1 MVATMAERP
10 KTSRVVLIFVLA
22 TVLAVVLLRQFGL
35 VPFGF
40 GQGGASTPSTKGAD
54 AGKSAPANST
64 VPTAPPV
71 VQVPWQR
78 PDPIGPLTRDPTQ
91 LDVSKVAP
99 PDTQGP
105 VEPAEPEFRVAGII
119 YSTEQPSSII
129 VDGHILHE
137 GETIHGAT
145 VLKIT
150 AEWAMLRRGDKIWT
164 IRAGRTNKEPE

>member
-1 MVATMAERP
+1 MAERP
-10 KTSRVVLIFVLA
+10 QMTKIVLIFVLA

-35 VPFGF
+35 LPFGS
-40 GQGGASTPSTKGAD
+40 GQRGASTKGAD
-54 AGKSAPANST
+54 TGKSPAPGAVVQT
-64 VPTAPPV
+64 TPPA

-78 PDPIGPLTRDPTQ
+78 PDPIGPLARDPTQ
-91 LDVSKVAP
+91 LDVSKAAP

-129 VDGHILHE
+129 VDGQILHE
-137 GETIHGAT
+137 GETIHGAI

-150 AEWAMLRRGDKIWT
+150 AESATLQKGTKLWT